1 MKTGLFISLL
11 LHAGILAWAVVSI
24 EQTKPKAAPTPKPI
38 VVDIS
43 NISDLTRAKKGE
55 TKKKPPKKAE
65 KKPPVKAKPK
75 PKAKPVPQKTAALPP
90 PKSEP
95 PQPNPIKDLLKK
107 KPPKP
112 KAEPP
117 KPVVKKTPDQ
127 TIKPKPKKAE
137 KKPAPKPKPKPVK
150 AKPKP
155 KKKAEAKPK
164 PRPKKVVRKTRKK
177 VAKRKATDFDTES
190 IAALLN
196 KIPDAKAGP
205 KPKKVTRKRKV
216 AAVEAEQGAP
226 TGAND
231 KLTASE
237 FDFFI
242 RQIGNCFG
250 IPAGAKDAEDFRP
263 TVEFRMR
270 RDGSVDGVPKV
281 VNNVNSPF
289 FQIAAEASVR
299 AILEC
304 QPYSLPKDK
313 YDEWKKAK
321 ITFDLK
327 AMLGN

>member
-24 EQTKPKAAPTPKPI
+24 EQTKPKAAPTPTPI

-55 TKKKPPKKAE
+55 TKTKPPIKAE
-65 KKPPVKAKPK
+65 KKLPVKAKPK
-75 PKAKPVPQKTAALPP
+75 PKAKPAPQQTAALPP
-90 PKSEP
+90 PKAET
-95 PQPNPIKDLLKK
+95 PQPDPIKDLLKK
-107 KPPKP
+107 EPPKP

-117 KPVVKKTPDQ
+117 KPVVKKTPEPA
-127 TIKPKPKKAE
+127 IKPEPKKAE
-137 KKPAPKPKPKPVK
+137 KKPAPKLKPKPVMAKPK

-155 KKKAEAKPK
+155 KVAKK
-164 PRPKKVVRKTRKK
+164 PRPKKV
-177 VAKRKATDFDTES
+177 AKREAKDFDTES

-226 TGAND
+226 TGADD

-281 VNNVNSPF
+281 VNNVSSPF

-304 QPYSLPKDK
+304 QPYSLPKEK

-321 ITFDLK
+321 ITFDLR